1 MCRDLSDAAQHLGK
15 HHTGVT
21 ARTAH
26 GAAGQCCG
34 NIVHT
39 GNRRAGFFGSGK
51 QFVSFRQGGFHSV
64 SHIGTRVRVRHGKHV
79 EGVELGAPSG

>member
-39 GNRRAGFFGSGK
+39 GNRGAGFFGSGK